1 MIMGVTPLEE
11 IKRRAWY
18 KHYPVEIRQQIDSFR
33 FPELP
38 VYRMLESSAKY
49 YPNSTALVYEPENL
63 VLNYRELLL
72 LSEKF
77 ASGLQNDF
85 NVKKGDRI
93 AIYAGNYPE
102 FVITI
107 SGIELCGA
115 VYVACNPMLIREE
128 LEYQLRD
135 AGVRLMISS
144 DDMVPVLKEV
154 LDEKKAPLEKVIIFE
169 RDKELKPTLLRGDGR
184 QHDRGFVSFSD
195 VFSNKPFIRPE
206 IDPKTDLAAIM
217 YTSGTTGYPKGVM
230 ISHYNV
236 VSSVIM
242 YQSAYTGTFPE
253 FDEDGHIKCKN
264 HERDLTKDWEYPLRY
279 GVDSVLVIPPWTHML
294 AYLGQLQYPMLAA
307 LTIHPMPAFDVEKML
322 EMIRKW
328 KITFAGGAP
337 QMMAMLLSRSETD
350 QGALYP
356 IRAWTTGGSPVPV
369 ALAEKFSSLI
379 SGVITEGYS
388 LTEATISSTKH
399 FGNRSVKKRY
409 GSIGI
414 PLPFIDMKVVDI
426 ATGEH
431 EMSVGEE
438 GELVHN
444 GPAVTLG
451 YLNKPED
458 TGKSYRDGW
467 LYTGDLAVMDEE
479 GFFYIT
485 GRLKELIIYK
495 GYNIAPRMLEEILYQ
510 HPAVVVCAV
519 VGKKDDIG
527 GEIPVA
533 FITPKAGS
541 QATGDEIMA
550 FVNSKVAPYKKLRGV
565 RFVDKIPTLPSGK
578 MARREL
584 AEMLERQESD
594 LQQRI

>member
-1 MIMGVTPLEE
+1 MGVTPLEE

-18 KHYPVEIRQQIDSFR
+18 KHYPEEIRQQIDSFK
-33 FPELP
+33 FPALP

-49 YPNSTALVYEPENL
+49 FPNSTAIVYEPENL
-63 VLNYRELLL
+63 VISYRELLVL
-72 LSEKF
+72 AEKF

-93 AIYAGNYPE
+93 AIYARNYPE
-102 FVITI
+102 FVIAV
-107 SGIELCGA
+107 SAIELSGA

-128 LEYQLRD
+128 LEYQLQD
-135 AGVRLMISS
+135 AGVRVIIGS
-144 DDMVPVLKEV
+144 DDMNPILKQAMEGN
-154 LDEKKAPLEKVIIFE
+154 KTPLEKVIIFE
-169 RDKELKPTLLRGDGR
+169 RDRELKPDLLLSKGR
-184 QHDRGFVSFSD
+184 EHDHGFVAFSD
-195 VFSNKPFIRPE
+195 VFSDKPFIKPQ
-206 IDPKTDLAAIM
+206 IDPKADLAAIM

-242 YQSAYTGTFPE
+242 YQSAYTGAFPQI
-253 FDEDGHIKCKN
+253 DEDGYIKCRN
-264 HERDLTKDWEYPLRY
+264 HGRDLTKDWEYPLRY
-279 GVDSVLVIPPWTHML
+279 GIDSVLVIPPWTHML
-294 AYLGQLQYPMLAA
+294 AYLGQLQYPMMAG
-307 LTIHPMPAFDVEKML
+307 LTIHPMPAFDVDKML

-337 QMMAMLLSRSETD
+337 QMMAMLLSRSDTD

-369 ALAEKFSSLI
+369 ALAEKFSNLI

-409 GSIGI
+409 GSIGT

-431 EMSVGEE
+431 EMPVGEE
-438 GELVHN
+438 GELIHN

-451 YLNKPED
+451 YLNKPEE

-510 HPAVVVCAV
+510 HPAVLECAV
-519 VGKKDDIG
+519 VGKKDEIG

-533 FITPKAGS
+533 IITPKAGS
-541 QATGDEIMA
+541 QATGEEIMA
-550 FVNSKVAPYKKLRGV
+550 FVNSRVAPYKKLRGV
-565 RFVDKIPTLPSGK
+565 KFVDKIPTLPSGK

-584 AEMLERQESD
+584 AKMLERQEND
-594 LQQRI
+594 V

>member
-1 MIMGVTPLEE
+1 MAVTPLKEL
-11 IKRRAWY
+11 KTRAWY
-18 KHYPVEIRQQIDSFR
+18 KHYPEEIRQQIDSFK

-49 YPNSTALVYEPENL
+49 CPNSTAIVYEPENL
-63 VLNYRELLL
+63 VLNYRELLF

-77 ASGLQNDF
+77 ASGLQKNF
-85 NVKKGDRI
+85 KVKKGDRI
-93 AIYAGNYPE
+93 AIFARNYLE
-102 FVITI
+102 FVIAV
-107 SGIELCGA
+107 SGIELSGA

-128 LEYQLRD
+128 LEYQLQD
-135 AGVRLMISS
+135 AGVKLIISS
-144 DDMVPVLKEV
+144 DDMVPVLQQV
-154 LDEKKAPLEKVIIFE
+154 TAGKKTPLQNVIIFE
-169 RDKELKPTLLRGDGR
+169 RDRELKPALLCGNDR
-184 QHDRGFVSFSD
+184 QHHSEFTAFSD
-195 VFSNKPFIRPE
+195 VFSDEPFTRPE

-217 YTSGTTGYPKGVM
+217 YTSGTTGHPKGVM

-242 YQSAYTGTFPE
+242 YQSAYTGAFPQ
-253 FDEDGHIKCKN
+253 FDEDGYIKCKN
-264 HERDLTKDWEYPLRY
+264 HERDLTKDWEYPIRY
-279 GVDSVLVIPPWTHML
+279 GVDSVLAIPPWTHML
-294 AYLGQLQYPMLAA
+294 AYLGQLHYPMLAA
-307 LTIHPMPAFDVEKML
+307 LTIHPMPAFNLEKML
-322 EMIRKW
+322 EMVRKW
-328 KITFAGGAP
+328 KISFAGGAP
-337 QMMAMLLSRSETD
+337 QMMAMLLARPETD

-369 ALAEKFSSLI
+369 ALAERFSSLI

-399 FGNRSVKKRY
+399 FGNRSVKKKY
-409 GSIGI
+409 GSIGT

-426 ATGEH
+426 ETGKQ
-431 EMSVGEE
+431 EMPIGEE
-438 GELVHN
+438 GELIHN

-451 YLNKPED
+451 YLNKPEE

-467 LYTGDLAVMDEE
+467 LYTGDLAVMDEN

-510 HPAVVVCAV
+510 HSAVLECAV
-519 VGKKDDIG
+519 VGKKDEIG

-533 FITPKAGS
+533 FITPKTGS
-541 QATGDEIMA
+541 QATGEEIMDY
-550 FVNSKVAPYKKLRGV
+550 VNSRVAPYKKLRGV
-565 RFVDKIPTLPSGK
+565 KFIDKIPTLPSGK

-584 AEMLERQESD
+584 AKMLERQEK
-594 LQQRI
+594 